1 MLWQQIKN
9 EAVEPSKS
17 EILAS
22 IKAAIRETEPE
33 AEIILFGSQA
43 RGDERLDSDWDLL
56 ILIDKPADLATE
68 QAFRHRLFDLE
79 LEFGQAFSTF
89 LYRKTDWSG
98 KLAVT
103 PFYENVEREGIRIS
117 LPQETKTH

>member
-1 MLWQQIKN
+1 MVVKPYIALATDKN

-17 EILAS
+17 EILSS

-103 PFYENVEREGIRIS
+103 PFYENVEREGIRI
-117 LPQETKTH
+117 

>member
-1 MLWQQIKN
+1 L
-9 EAVEPSKS
+9 AV
-17 EILAS
+17 
-22 IKAAIRETEPE
+22 
-33 AEIILFGSQA
+33 
-43 RGDERLDSDWDLL
+43 
-56 ILIDKPADLATE
+56 KPYIALATTIE
-68 QAFRHRLFDLE
+68 HRLFDLE

-89 LYRKTDWSG
+89 LYKKTDWSG